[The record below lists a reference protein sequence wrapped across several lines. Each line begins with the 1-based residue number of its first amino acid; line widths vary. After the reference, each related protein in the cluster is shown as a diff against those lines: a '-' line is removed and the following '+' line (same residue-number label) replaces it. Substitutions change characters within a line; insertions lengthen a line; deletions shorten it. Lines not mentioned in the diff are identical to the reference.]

1 MHGYGMGPGSE
12 WSTENWPRSPGEPIR
27 GTIERADQKHDR
39 ARLASWPVSR
49 PSSPASRPATRPCS
63 PATQPATR
71 PCSPGGLARVTAVLA
86 GDPFRF
92 LRTLDFVNFLLTAA
106 AQESKMCETSEVC
119 WGLLVR
125 RSGIV
130 WRGVPVGEHDV
141 SIMVVVIHPQI
152 FDNEFGF
159 DARVLNNQPS
169 NIPSE
174 YVWSDEDKPST
185 DIKELQVPILDI
197 SSFLSGQDNHVA
209 TSQAARLVSEAAKL
223 HGFFLVTN
231 HGVQEGILARAYKCM
246 GTFFDFPA
254 SEKQKAKRKWGEISG
269 YADSFAGRFYSEL
282 PWKETLTFRFS
293 AEEKLRSST
302 ETVFVENQ
310 WRSIAPKPQSF
321 VVNIGDTFM
330 ALTNGIYRSCLHR
343 AVVNKERERMS
354 LAFFLCP
361 QMDEVVKPPK
371 ELLEVSGQRLYPNF
385 TWSMF
390 LEFTQK
396 HYRSDKN
403 TLQKF
408 SDWLR
413 SKEVIDNKLA
423 GQS

>member
-1 MHGYGMGPGSE
+1 MDWGIWTRFDLHDINIDIPRIDIYVTNLVNNIYFVIVSCRTVFHEYSEAMNTLSLNIIEFLGMSLG
-12 WSTENWPRSPGEPIR
+12 
-27 GTIERADQKHDR
+27 IERRYMREFYRDNDSIL
-39 ARLASWPVSR
+39 RLNYYP
-49 PSSPASRPATRPCS
+49 PCK
-63 PATQPATR
+63 QPNHTLGTG
-71 PCSPGGLARVTAVLA
+71 PHTDPTSLTILYQDHVGGL
-86 GDPFRF
+86 
-92 LRTLDFVNFLLTAA
+92 
-106 AQESKMCETSEVC
+106 Q
-119 WGLLVR
+119 
-125 RSGIV
+125 
-130 WRGVPVGEHDV
+130 
-141 SIMVVVIHPQI
+141 
-152 FDNEFGF
+152 
-159 DARVLNNQPS
+159 
-169 NIPSE
+169 
-174 YVWSDEDKPST
+174 
-185 DIKELQVPILDI
+185 
-197 SSFLSGQDNHVA
+197 
-209 TSQAARLVSEAAKL
+209 
-223 HGFFLVTN
+223 
-231 HGVQEGILARAYKCM
+231 
-246 GTFFDFPA
+246 
-254 SEKQKAKRKWGEISG
+254 
-269 YADSFAGRFYSEL
+269 
-282 PWKETLTFRFS
+282 
-293 AEEKLRSST
+293 
-302 ETVFVENQ
+302 VFVENQ

>member
-1 MHGYGMGPGSE
+1 
-12 WSTENWPRSPGEPIR
+12 
-27 GTIERADQKHDR
+27 
-39 ARLASWPVSR
+39 
-49 PSSPASRPATRPCS
+49 
-63 PATQPATR
+63 
-71 PCSPGGLARVTAVLA
+71 
-86 GDPFRF
+86 
-92 LRTLDFVNFLLTAA
+92 
-106 AQESKMCETSEVC
+106 MCETSEVC

>member
-1 MHGYGMGPGSE
+1 MLS
-12 WSTENWPRSPGEPIR
+12 
-27 GTIERADQKHDR
+27 
-39 ARLASWPVSR
+39 
-49 PSSPASRPATRPCS
+49 
-63 PATQPATR
+63 
-71 PCSPGGLARVTAVLA
+71 
-86 GDPFRF
+86 
-92 LRTLDFVNFLLTAA
+92 
-106 AQESKMCETSEVC
+106 
-119 WGLLVR
+119 
-125 RSGIV
+125 
-130 WRGVPVGEHDV
+130 
-141 SIMVVVIHPQI
+141 
-152 FDNEFGF
+152 F
-159 DARVLNNQPS
+159 DAKFLNNQPN

-174 YVWSDEDKPST
+174 YIWPDEDKPST

-197 SSFLSGQDNHVA
+197 SRFLSGQNNHVA
-209 TSQAARLVSEAAKL
+209 ASQAARLVSEAAKL

-231 HGVQEGILARAYKCM
+231 HGVHEGIVAHAYKCM
-246 GTFFDFPA
+246 GTFFDLQA

-293 AEEKLRSST
+293 AEEKLKNGT
-302 ETVFVENQ
+302 ETVQDYVSKTMGDGNEEFGTVFQAYSEAMNTLSLNIIEFLGMSLGIERSYMREFYQDNDSILRLNYYPPCKQPNHTLGTGPHTDPTSLTILYQDHVGGLQVFVENQ
-310 WRSIAPKPQSF
+310 WRSIAPMPRSF

-330 ALTNGIYRSCLHR
+330 ALTNGRYKSCLHR
-343 AVVNKERERMS
+343 AVVNSERERMS

-361 QMDEVVKPPK
+361 QMDKVVKPPM
-371 ELLEVSGQRLYPNF
+371 ELQEVSGQRLYPNF

>member
-1 MHGYGMGPGSE
+1 M
-12 WSTENWPRSPGEPIR
+12 
-27 GTIERADQKHDR
+27 
-39 ARLASWPVSR
+39 
-49 PSSPASRPATRPCS
+49 SSITNLP
-63 PATQPATR
+63 
-71 PCSPGGLARVTAVLA
+71 
-86 GDPFRF
+86 
-92 LRTLDFVNFLLTAA
+92 
-106 AQESKMCETSEVC
+106 
-119 WGLLVR
+119 
-125 RSGIV
+125 
-130 WRGVPVGEHDV
+130 
-141 SIMVVVIHPQI
+141 HP
-152 FDNEFGF
+152 GF
-159 DARVLNNQPS
+159 DAKVVNNQPS

-209 TSQAARLVSEAAKL
+209 TSQAFRLVSEAAKL

-246 GTFFDFPA
+246 GTFFDLPA
-254 SEKQKAKRKWGEISG
+254 SEKQKAKRKWGVISG

-282 PWKETLTFRFS
+282 PWKETLTFRLS
-293 AEEKLRSST
+293 AEEKLRSGT
-302 ETVFVENQ
+302 ETVKDYVSKTMGDRNEEFGIVFHEYSEAMNTLSLNIIEFLGMSLGIERRYMREFYRDNDSILRLNYYPPCKQPNHTLGTGPHTDPTSLTILYQDHVGGLQVFVENQ

-321 VVNIGDTFM
+321 LVNIGDTFM

-343 AVVNKERERMS
+343 AVVNKERERKS

-361 QMDEVVKPPK
+361 QMDKVVKPPK